1 MPPTARVTACRQPL
15 FAGALMER
23 AHLPEAS
30 MSSSDVMQKEL
41 ADIEQKLASARK
53 AADAP
58 GASERDKA
66 DLKLLEQEYLAARR
80 KASRESGSGTE
91 GQQPPGAKQKVD
103 KKLDEALEA
112 SFPGSDPVF
121 FAEPALVKEND
132 RSLPE
137 VELADQQAP
146 QKAAAAR
153 KTK

>member
-1 MPPTARVTACRQPL
+1 
-15 FAGALMER
+15 
-23 AHLPEAS
+23 

-41 ADIEQKLASARK
+41 ADFEQKLASARQ

-91 GQQPPGAKQKVD
+91 GQPSGTKQKVD

-112 SFPGSDPVF
+112 SFPGSDPVS
-121 FAEPALVKEND
+121 FAEPAPVTDKD

-137 VELADQQAP
+137 VKLADQQAP

>member
-1 MPPTARVTACRQPL
+1 MPTARVTAGRQPL
-15 FAGALMER
+15 LAAALMER
-23 AHLPEAS
+23 NHLPEAS

-41 ADIEQKLASARK
+41 ADIEQKLAGARK

-80 KASRESGSGTE
+80 KASRERGSGTE
-91 GQQPPGAKQKVD
+91 GQQPSGTKQKVD

-112 SFPGSDPVF
+112 SFPGSDPVSF
-121 FAEPALVKEND
+121 SEPAPVKEKD
-132 RSLPE
+132 RSLTE
-137 VELADQQAP
+137 VRLADQQAP

>member
-1 MPPTARVTACRQPL
+1 VTAGQQPL

-23 AHLPEAS
+23 VNLPEAS
-30 MSSSDVMQKEL
+30 MSSSDVMKKEL
-41 ADIEQKLASARK
+41 ADIEQKLASARQ

-80 KASRESGSGTE
+80 KAYREAGGGTG
-91 GQQPPGAKQKVD
+91 GQQPSGTKAKVD

-112 SFPGSDPVF
+112 SFPGSDPVS
-121 FAEPALVKEND
+121 FAEPAPVTEKD

-137 VELADQQAP
+137 VKLADQQAP

>member
-1 MPPTARVTACRQPL
+1 
-15 FAGALMER
+15 MER
-23 AHLPEAS
+23 VHLPEAS

-41 ADIEQKLASARK
+41 ADIEQKLASARQ

-80 KASRESGSGTE
+80 KAYREAGSSGTG
-91 GQQPPGAKQKVD
+91 GQQPSGTKQKVD

-112 SFPGSDPVF
+112 SFPGSDPVS
-121 FAEPALVKEND
+121 FAEPAPVTEKD

-137 VELADQQAP
+137 VKLADQQAP